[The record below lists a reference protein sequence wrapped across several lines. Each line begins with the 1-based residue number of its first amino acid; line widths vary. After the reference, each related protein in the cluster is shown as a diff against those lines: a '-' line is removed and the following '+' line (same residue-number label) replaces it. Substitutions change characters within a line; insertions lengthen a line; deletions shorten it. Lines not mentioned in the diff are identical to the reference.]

1 MTRGRFEYLWELY
14 KSGNLE
20 QEHWEELREALRQ
33 GNHDAWLEGDLRRHL
48 EEGGRHPTWSPV
60 LEDSVWR
67 KIQEGRGQHERRSGL
82 LRLGLF
88 RRPLV
93 RAVAVA
99 ASLLVCVWMAWIF
112 RSHPTDKKPGE
123 VIAVNDIK
131 PGANKA
137 ILTLANGRQII
148 LDSSQDGS
156 IARQG
161 AITVLK
167 FNGVISYSQAG
178 GQGSGEG
185 HQGPVL
191 YNTITTPKGGQY
203 ELVLADGSRVWLNSA
218 SSLRFPTAFMGAGRE
233 VELKGEGYFEIEKD
247 KSRPFTVTV
256 NDMKVQ
262 VLGTRFNTMAYP
274 DEKTINTTL
283 LDGSVVVT
291 EGKLEKKLEPGQQA
305 AFDSAGG
312 RLSVRKADVQQVIAW
327 KTGLFEFDN
336 TDLAAVMRQL
346 ARWYDIEVVYKVAP
360 DKTPLGGSISRRLDL
375 KEVLALLEAN
385 GINHFKIEGRKVF
398 VLP

>member
-1 MTRGRFEYLWELY
+1 MTRQRFEYLWELY

-20 QEHWEELREALRQ
+20 QKDWEELREALRQ
-33 GNHDAWLEGDLRRHL
+33 GIHDAWLEGDLRRHL

-60 LEDSVWR
+60 LEDSVWQ
-67 KIQEGRGQHERRSGL
+67 KIQEGRGQQHKVR
-82 LRLGLF
+82 
-88 RRPLV
+88 LV
-93 RAVAVA
+93 RALALA

-112 RSHPTDKKPGE
+112 RHRPTGKKPGE
-123 VIAVNDIK
+123 AIAVNAIK
-131 PGANKA
+131 PGTNKA
-137 ILTLANGRQII
+137 ILTLANGTQII

-161 AITVLK
+161 ATTVLK
-167 FNGVISYSQAG
+167 LNGVISYSQAG

-185 HQGPVL
+185 HPGPVL

-203 ELVLADGSRVWLNSA
+203 ELVLSDGSRVWLNSA
-218 SSLRFPTAFMGAGRE
+218 SSLRFPTAFIGTRRE

-247 KSRPFTVTV
+247 RNRPFMVAV

-283 LDGSVVVT
+283 LDGAVVVT
-291 EGKLEKKLEPGQQA
+291 EGKLEQKLEPGQQA

-360 DKTPLGGSISRRLDL
+360 DKTPLGGSISRGLDL